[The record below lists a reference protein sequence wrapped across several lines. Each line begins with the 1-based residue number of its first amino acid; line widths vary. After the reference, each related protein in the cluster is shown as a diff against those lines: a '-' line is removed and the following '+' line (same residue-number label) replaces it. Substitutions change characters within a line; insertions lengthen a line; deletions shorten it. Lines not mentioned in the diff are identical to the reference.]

1 MEKSWVAYVVFKGI
15 VSKKYCPLQ
24 FCIWSLVNWEK
35 NLILLRWC
43 TVHRKWERE
52 VQKWFIFELDNWLKW
67 PLITSS
73 ALALLWQRILMPCFA
88 NGKNTLQWTFLV
100 FLIFKYWSQG
110 SSLWTKCLETTDNC
124 SNYILPMQP
133 CNTDRVIHTFSL
145 LNSFTCK
152 NTFFFFIRGCC
163 LTQQYKLKRG
173 IF

>member
-1 MEKSWVAYVVFKGI
+1 MRQIYWKWLDLAVAAWFSARMLISWISFNKDQTI
-15 VSKKYCPLQ
+15 FWL
-24 FCIWSLVNWEK
+24 N
-35 NLILLRWC
+35 NLISLRWC

-88 NGKNTLQWTFLV
+88 NGKNKEQWTFLV

-133 CNTDRVIHTFSL
+133 CSTDTDI
-145 LNSFTCK
+145 
-152 NTFFFFIRGCC
+152 G
-163 LTQQYKLKRG
+163 Y
-173 IF
+173 IFALEQFYL